1 MFKKD
6 FVKKD
11 FLKTTEELLLMIIK
25 FKFSI
30 LVIYL
35 LLAPVLASSFG
46 SRSSRKSSFGSHFS
60 FHARDLSRRGSY
72 LWNAPTAY
80 TAAKFEPGDFEEDNA
95 LEKAMAQDL
104 YNGLKGNDSI
114 LSVETFLQW
123 EDIKDV
129 LGRGFIDADT
139 MQIIFSEAGVHDGIM
154 NFDQFFEVVDLVNQV
169 SLALEESGG
178 APEEDDEE
186 EEEMRLDRREF
197 FGL

>member
-1 MFKKD
+1 
-6 FVKKD
+6 
-11 FLKTTEELLLMIIK
+11 MIIK
-25 FKFSI
+25 LKFSV
-30 LVIYL
+30 LVVFL
-35 LLAPVLASSFG
+35 LMVPVLASSFG
-46 SRSSRKSSFGSHFS
+46 SRNSRKSSFGNHFS
-60 FHARDLSRRGSY
+60 FHVRRDLSRRESY
-72 LWNAPTAY
+72 LWNAPMAY

-104 YNGLKGNDSI
+104 YNGLKGNDST

-169 SLALEESGG
+169 SLALEDSGG
-178 APEEDDEE
+178 VPEEDDDEE

>member
-1 MFKKD
+1 M
-6 FVKKD
+6 VK
-11 FLKTTEELLLMIIK
+11 L
-25 FKFSI
+25 KFSI
-30 LVIYL
+30 VAVCL
-35 LLAPVLASSFG
+35 LLVPVFASSFG
-46 SRSSRKSSFGSHFS
+46 SRKTSFGKSSN
-60 FHARDLSRRGSY
+60 FHALDSYRTGSL
-72 LWNAPTAY
+72 LWNTPTAY
-80 TAAKFEPGDFEEDNA
+80 TAAKFEPGDFEEDNE

-104 YNGLKGNDSI
+104 YNGLRGNDSS
-114 LSVETFLQW
+114 LSVESFLQW

-154 NFDQFFEVVDLVNQV
+154 TFDQFFEVVELVNQV

-178 APEEDDEE
+178 MEEVDDDDEE